1 MGRKWANEPVDELVL
16 RMKKD
21 ATFQEVVR
29 RAENVL
35 FVKFYLVETEGC
47 LQRLWDKTRQSEGN
61 SLSSF

>member
-21 ATFQEVVR
+21 ATLR